1 VTCEQKRPAPDH
13 DVIGLTDTLHLYW
26 VVPLALGSTAANEAY
41 KRIREKSDSYRVL
54 QRVFELIAEPTAGQ
68 AVIQRL
74 RAGMTSE
81 RIKFLLS
88 SEPHESGQFFE
99 HIRIVSVARIE
110 GEWIGFE
117 PDVSWRVG
125 LCLLEKG

>member
-1 VTCEQKRPAPDH
+1 KDRLRNSGFCYRRRGA
-13 DVIGLTDTLHLYW
+13 
-26 VVPLALGSTAANEAY
+26 
-41 KRIREKSDSYRVL
+41 DSYRVL

-68 AVIQRL
+68 SVIQRL